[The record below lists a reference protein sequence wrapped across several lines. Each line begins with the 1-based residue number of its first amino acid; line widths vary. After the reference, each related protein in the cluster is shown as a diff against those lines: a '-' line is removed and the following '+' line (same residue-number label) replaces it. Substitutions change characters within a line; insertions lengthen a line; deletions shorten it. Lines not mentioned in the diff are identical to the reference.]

1 MLLKESTDARGLTMT
16 AESAAAVAA
25 FDTFAA
31 RLIRIG
37 QGVEEILEAAAT
49 YPRTPM
55 IQISAAALCLF
66 AQEPTADDAAADY
79 LAAADRSI
87 APAEPREKAWLSA
100 VCRWAAKDHL
110 GAAAAFE
117 AITEAWPADLLAA
130 KTCEFL
136 YYVLGQE
143 QEGERFLA
151 HMDRLAPLYA
161 NDAHFLAMDAFAHT
175 LTGQCDDAV
184 TIAERALSLDPAV
197 PWAHHAL
204 AHALARRG
212 DVEAAI
218 ARLTPAAVTWP
229 HAGRVIDCHNSWHL
243 AVLHIEQLDFAA
255 AHDLLGQHV
264 ARPNPDLVQEHI
276 DAISLLWR
284 LEMAGDAVTDETMRR
299 WRQLAARV
307 EPVADTVYMPFLSA
321 HQVFALARVDDE
333 DGVAACLEAVEE
345 RTRSEDAEALR
356 SWRPVGQ
363 ALVRAAANFAIGDM
377 ARTAARL
384 DPVIEQVT
392 IGGGSDAQVD
402 LFRQTY
408 LASLIGCGRRSDARR
423 YFERM
428 TRQRPLSPLDRRWLE
443 RINAI

>member
-1 MLLKESTDARGLTMT
+1 MLLKEWTDARGLTIT

-31 RLIRIG
+31 QLIRID
-37 QGVEEILEAAAT
+37 QGVEAILEAAAT
-49 YPRTPM
+49 YSRTPM
-55 IQISAAALCLF
+55 IQIGAAALWLF
-66 AQEPTADDAAADY
+66 AQQPTADAAAADFI
-79 LAAADRSI
+79 AAADRLI
-87 APAEPREKAWLSA
+87 VTAEPRETAWLSA
-100 VCRWAAKDHL
+100 VRRWAEKDHL
-110 GAAAAFE
+110 GAADAFE

-143 QEGERFLA
+143 HEGQRFLA
-151 HMDRLAPLYA
+151 HMDRLAPLYP
-161 NDAHFLAMDAFAHT
+161 NDADFLAMDAFAHT
-175 LTGQCDDAV
+175 LTGRCDDAV
-184 TIAERALSLDPAV
+184 TIAERALSRDPAV

-212 DVEAAI
+212 DFEAAI
-218 ARLTPAAVTWP
+218 ARLTPAAAAWSD
-229 HAGRVIDCHNSWHL
+229 AGRVIDCHNGWHL

-255 AHDLLGQHV
+255 AHDLLDQHI
-264 ARPNPDLVQEHI
+264 ARPNPDSVQEHL
-276 DAISLLWR
+276 DTISLLWR
-284 LEMAGDAVTDETMRR
+284 LEMAGDAVTDKTIRM

-307 EPVADTVYMPFLSA
+307 EPLADTVYMPFLSA

-333 DGVAACLEAVEE
+333 DGVAACLEAIEE

-377 ARTAARL
+377 VRAAAQLDLVADRL
-384 DPVIEQVT
+384 TV
-392 IGGGSDAQVD
+392 GGGSDAQVD

-408 LASLIGCGRRSDARR
+408 LASLIGSGRRSDARR

-428 TRQRPLSPLDRRWLE
+428 TRQRPLSPLDRCWLE
-443 RINAI
+443 RINAN